1 MTPLEGSPG
10 QLPTEA
16 LRPRSIPR
24 IFHQTW
30 RDENIDEHSDFAAE
44 SQAAIRRFHPGYEYR
59 FWTDRDIGHFMRREV
74 KPAFPD
80 LFDTYERLPKKIM
93 KIDFVRYC
101 WMYLLGG
108 VYCDLD
114 VIHLR
119 SADELIAPGGVVFIG
134 RGWMTGGRTLPI
146 SVHQAWLASCPQHP
160 VWLKIMRFI
169 RRQLDDGVT
178 ETLELTGPN
187 GVSAALVSL
196 NLTEEYRDFTI
207 HPHRL
212 WYQGGYTKTP
222 REEAGLLHKGTHRWT
237 MSRAEKIRA
246 VLEAMNRFF
255 SRSSRA

>member
-44 SQAAIRRFHPGYEYR
+44 SQAAIRRFHPGYEDR

-93 KIDFVRYC
+93 KIDFVRLC

-134 RGWMTGGRTLPI
+134 RGWMTG
-146 SVHQAWLASCPQHP
+146 
-160 VWLKIMRFI
+160 RFI
-169 RRQLDDGVT
+169 APNQCSSGMARQLPPASGVAEDHAGSSVVNSMT
-178 ETLELTGPN
+178 
-187 GVSAALVSL
+187 VS
-196 NLTEEYRDFTI
+196 
-207 HPHRL
+207 P
-212 WYQGGYTKTP
+212 K
-222 REEAGLLHKGTHRWT
+222 
-237 MSRAEKIRA
+237 
-246 VLEAMNRFF
+246 
-255 SRSSRA
+255 RSN